1 MADHD
6 RRQAGSVE
14 ALLYR
19 DPARFPFLQA
29 VRLLEDIARYDDAL
43 RAGAVGKA
51 TRTGRAPGETMHQEQ
66 ELVFFRHK
74 IRFDNPASDV
84 EALEPGAGRQPAR
97 MTVNIMGLAGL
108 FGPLPQTVTQ
118 RILDELRNGYRSFA
132 EFLDIFNHRL
142 VSLLYRAHKK
152 YLPALDSDGPQDGRM
167 ARVLY
172 ALTGLGTPNL
182 RGRVLRQPPPPD
194 PLIGAPNPAYRDQRG
209 APTDRAMLAY
219 AGLLTE
225 RYRSPIGLKRILE
238 DHFGVAADIVPF
250 IGAWETIDEDDVT
263 TIGARSGVNNRLGD
277 SALLGHRVWNQAARF
292 EVRVGP
298 LDFTSFLSFLP
309 GRNGANVYVPRISV
323 KAATGATDAKRV
335 ENWPT
340 DLRTD
345 ASKLTAL
352 TPRTK
357 YKGRNYFVWCDESP
371 GRPATRYLVD
381 RTGTP
386 QYLVEQNDAF
396 HPLVSLIRFYAREE
410 LGFSIRLVIARD
422 QIPKLRIGRS
432 YEAYLGH
439 TTWLP
444 SRKPPAGED
453 HQVRLVGQR

>member
-6 RRQAGSVE
+6 RRQGRSLE

-19 DPARFPFLQA
+19 DPARFSFLQA
-29 VRLLEDIARYDDAL
+29 VRLLEDIAHYDDAL
-43 RAGAVGKA
+43 RAGVAGRT
-51 TRTGRAPGETMHQEQ
+51 TRTSRAPGETMHYEQ

-74 IRFDNPASDV
+74 IRFDNPNTDV
-84 EALEPGAGRQPAR
+84 EALEPGVDQKPPR

-118 RILDELRNGYRSFA
+118 LILDELRNGYRSFA

-142 VSLLYRAHKK
+142 ISLLYRAHKK
-152 YLPALDSDGPQDGRM
+152 YRPALDSQSPHDGRM

-172 ALTGLGTPNL
+172 AIIGLGTPSL
-182 RGRVLRQPPPPD
+182 RGRVLRQPPAPD
-194 PLIGAPNPAYRDQRG
+194 PVIGAPNPANRDRRRAQ
-209 APTDRAMLAY
+209 TDRAMLAY
-219 AGLLTE
+219 AGLLTD
-225 RYRSPIGLKRILE
+225 RYRSPVGLKRIVE
-238 DHFGVAADIVPF
+238 DHFDVKAEIVPF
-250 IGAWETIDEDDVT
+250 IGAWETLDKDDIT
-263 TIGARSGVNNRLGD
+263 TIGARSGSNNRLGD
-277 SALLGHRVWNQAARF
+277 SALLGARVWNQAARF
-292 EVRVGP
+292 EVRIGP
-298 LDFTSFLSFLP
+298 LDFTRFLSFLP
-309 GRNGANVYVPRISV
+309 DRNGANIYVPRISV
-323 KAATGATDAKRV
+323 NPANGKRV
-335 ENWPT
+335 ENWPAH
-340 DLRTD
+340 LRTD

-357 YKGRNYFVWCDESP
+357 YKRKKNYFIWCDESP

-381 RTGTP
+381 KTGTP
-386 QYLVEQNDAF
+386 QYLIEQNDAF

-422 QIPKLRIGRS
+422 QIPKLQIGRS

-444 SRKPPAGED
+444 SRKPLAGHD

>member
-6 RRQAGSVE
+6 RRQGRSVKE
-14 ALLYR
+14 LLYG
-19 DPARFPFLQA
+19 DPARFSFLQA
-29 VRLLEDIARYDDAL
+29 VRLLEDIARYDETS
-43 RAGAVGKA
+43 RAGVAGKT
-51 TRTGRAPGETMHQEQ
+51 TRGSRAPAETMHQEQ
-66 ELVFFRHK
+66 DLIFFRHK

-84 EALEPGAGRQPAR
+84 EALEPGADRQPAR

-118 RILDELRNGYRSFA
+118 LILDELRNGYRSFA
-132 EFLDIFNHRL
+132 AFLDIFNHRL
-142 VSLLYRAHKK
+142 ISLLYRANKK
-152 YLPALDSDGPQDGRM
+152 YRPALDSDGPQDGRM

-172 ALTGLGTPNL
+172 ALAGLGTPNL

-194 PLIGAPNPAYRDQRG
+194 PMIGAPNPAYRDQRR

-219 AGLLTE
+219 AGLLSE

-238 DHFGVAADIVPF
+238 DHFGVSAEIEPF

-292 EVRVGP
+292 EVRIGP

-309 GRNGANVYVPRISV
+309 GRSGVNVYAPRISV
-323 KAATGATDAKRV
+323 RPGSGKRV
-335 ENWPT
+335 ENWPA
-340 DLRTD
+340 DLR
-345 ASKLTAL
+345 AGSSAL
-352 TPRTK
+352 TTRTK
-357 YKGRNYFVWCDESP
+357 YRGKYYFVWRDESP
-371 GRPATRYLVD
+371 GRAAARYLVD
-381 RTGTP
+381 RIGTP

-396 HPLVSLIRFYAREE
+396 YPLVSLIRFYAREE

-432 YEAYLGH
+432 HEAYLGH

-444 SRKPPAGED
+444 SRKPPSGDD